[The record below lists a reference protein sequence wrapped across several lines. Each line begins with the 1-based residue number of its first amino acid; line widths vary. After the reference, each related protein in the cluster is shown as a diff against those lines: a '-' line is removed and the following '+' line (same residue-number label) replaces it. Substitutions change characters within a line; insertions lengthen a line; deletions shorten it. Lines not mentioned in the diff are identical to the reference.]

1 MSQNTLPSLFLLIHF
16 MASHNKV
23 LRLGCAEGASRLLIG
38 CSLQARRDEVSGR
51 EFFIDHNSRKTTW
64 VRPAL
69 PVPVPV
75 PSAATPDSSTPSGVS
90 PEGSSGDLA
99 AAAEAA
105 SEAAADAEQGTPAA
119 ASKAGDLRFGL
130 FGLGVDEVR
139 TAGSLA
145 CLPCT

>member
-1 MSQNTLPSLFLLIHF
+1 

-23 LRLGCAEGASRLLIG
+23 LRLGCGLLIG

-105 SEAAADAEQGTPAA
+105 SEAAADAAGAEQGTPAA
-119 ASKAGDLRFGL
+119 AGKAGDLRFGL